1 MGLQRVRHN
10 LATKQQQQREGQAA
24 SPGVTSLG
32 LPGGVKDTSMS
43 TIVTLCKTGVN
54 VECGKVWGF
63 SLLATLPGLQGERF
77 WAASLPA
84 SHVHPGLLWIG
95 RLQDKRALVGRNECT
110 RACCRRPRLLKA
122 LDVTARLGD
131 LPGGAVVTTLCSHCR
146 CHKFNP
152 WPGK

>member
-1 MGLQRVRHN
+1 MGLQRVGHN
-10 LATKQQQQREGQAA
+10 LATKQQQQRGQAA

-43 TIVTLCKTGVN
+43 TIVTLCKTGAN
-54 VECGKVWGF
+54 GECGKVWGF
-63 SLLATLPGLQGERF
+63 SLLATLPGLQGEWF

-84 SHVHPGLLWIG
+84 SHVHPGLFWIG
-95 RLQDKRALVGRNECT
+95 RLPDKRALEGRNECT
-110 RACCRRPRLLKA
+110 RACYRRPWLLKA

-131 LPGGAVVTTLCSHCR
+131 FPGGPVVATLCFHCR
-146 CHKFNP
+146 RHKFNP